1 MADPRWWTVPDPSL
15 VINDVIITPLPLLKV
30 INVLAN
36 FCMPI
41 SSCCSFWGNIDG
53 IWILQIKS
61 TL

>member
-36 FCMPI
+36 FCIQFLHVAHSGETSMEFGF
-41 SSCCSFWGNIDG
+41 C
-53 IWILQIKS
+53 K
-61 TL
+61 